1 MAAARGAARCCVE
14 PLVQFGAWFASSS
27 SVVTPLFRY
36 TSNQMIQFN
45 HDKCRGY
52 SQRESVRGSLFP
64 ALFNVGNSLIVCYS
78 TRLTCAP
85 LFINTPTEV
94 ELTSLFTR
102 FHMQESQKVLS
113 LGCLVSQEIKGNLDI
128 FGKFSSLNGMRFY
141 LCDKSS

>member
-1 MAAARGAARCCVE
+1 MLRRTVGSVR
-14 PLVQFGAWFASSS
+14 PGHGPASLS

-36 TSNQMIQFN
+36 TSNQMIQFKKDQLMQN
-45 HDKCRGY
+45 
-52 SQRESVRGSLFP
+52 SQCESVRGSLFP

-78 TRLTCAP
+78 TRLTCAL

-113 LGCLVSQEIKGNLDI
+113 LGCFVSQEIKGNLDI
-128 FGKFSSLNGMRFY
+128 FW
-141 LCDKSS
+141 

>member
-1 MAAARGAARCCVE
+1 MLRRTVGSVR
-14 PLVQFGAWFASSS
+14 PGHGPASLST
-27 SVVTPLFRY
+27 VVTPLFRY

-64 ALFNVGNSLIVCYS
+64 DLFNVGNSLVVCYS

-113 LGCLVSQEIKGNLDI
+113 LGCLVSQEIKEILTFLVNSAL
-128 FGKFSSLNGMRFY
+128 
-141 LCDKSS
+141 